1 MQFPV
6 PATPE
11 SGFPGLQRRPE
22 QMSIVCRSQYGGYM
36 SLAESPAA
44 QNKAEQNKAAENA
57 APGSAAPLKRLP
69 ANHLMDTVLPVRP
82 ALIDRG
88 SGARM
93 KPGMVEAV
101 VSSGRALAV
110 VLSHRQALVRGDS
123 LLLTEA
129 AGLAENLGEAGLP
142 PAMIIYL
149 GSALGS
155 SDVEEGTDIVLF
167 VLEEPFE
174 VRAEQFERGIAGIPA
189 DAVWT
194 GFRDVA
200 ARLNAT
206 DTALFVEASAI
217 ANWHATHVHCPR
229 CGAATLV
236 EAGGWVRRC
245 PADNSEH
252 YPRTDPAIIVTV
264 VGPDDRLLLGGGGP
278 IDAKNYSTLAGFVEP
293 GESLEQAVV
302 REIQE
307 EVGVRITATQY
318 LGSQSWPFP
327 ASLMLGFTARTPDTE
342 ATPDGVEVTRARWFS
357 RAELQDAVLS
367 GEIVISSRLS
377 IARSLIE
384 HWYGGVIQDRPADE

>member
-1 MQFPV
+1 
-6 PATPE
+6 
-11 SGFPGLQRRPE
+11 
-22 QMSIVCRSQYGGYM
+22 M

-44 QNKAEQNKAAENA
+44 QNTAEQNEAAENA
-57 APGSAAPLKRLP
+57 SPGAAALLKRLP
-69 ANHLMDTVLPVRP
+69 ANHLMDTVLPVRT
-82 ALIDRG
+82 ALVDRG

-101 VSSGRALAV
+101 VGSGTARAM

-123 LLLTEA
+123 LLLMEA
-129 AGLAENLGEAGLP
+129 SGLAESLREAGSP
-142 PAMIIYL
+142 PSMMIYL
-149 GSALGS
+149 GSALQGS
-155 SDVEEGTDIVLF
+155 DLAEGTEMVLF
-167 VLEEPFE
+167 VLDEPFE
-174 VRAEQFERGIAGIPA
+174 VHAEQFERGIAGIPA
-189 DAVWT
+189 GAVWT
-194 GFRDVA
+194 GFREIA

-206 DTALFVEASAI
+206 DTALFIEASAI
-217 ANWHATHVHCPR
+217 ANWHATHLHCPR
-229 CGAATLV
+229 CGAATVV

-278 IDAKNYSTLAGFVEP
+278 LDAKNYSTLAGFVEP

-307 EVGVRITATQY
+307 EVGVRVTAAQY

-327 ASLMLGFTARTPDTE
+327 ASLMLGFTARTADTE

-357 RAELQDAVLS
+357 RAELQEAVLG

-384 HWYGGVIQDRPADE
+384 HWYGGVIQDRPADT